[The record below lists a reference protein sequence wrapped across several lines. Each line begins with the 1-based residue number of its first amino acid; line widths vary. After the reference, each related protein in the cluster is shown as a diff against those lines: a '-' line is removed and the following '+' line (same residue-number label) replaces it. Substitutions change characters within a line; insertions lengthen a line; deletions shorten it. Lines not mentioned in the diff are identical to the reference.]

1 MSDCANCDNRKCMD
15 CVMRYIHNECREDC
29 PDCMGDESRE
39 LAASETVTD
48 WAVLDPAKKCDNTVT
63 PQGHRLRRHLRTPH
77 VWLAVHCRDVGGAG
91 TQRSTDASRD
101 GFVARKGRAVS
112 DDLRTRIAA
121 VLPKI
126 FDRIADGELVEW
138 GDMADAVI
146 RELGLIDGD
155 ALTEFVSDI
164 QTAFDIGTA
173 DD

>member
-1 MSDCANCDNRKCMD
+1 MTDN
-15 CVMRYIHNECREDC
+15 
-29 PDCMGDESRE
+29 
-39 LAASETVTD
+39 
-48 WAVLDPAKKCDNTVT
+48 
-63 PQGHRLRRHLRTPH
+63 
-77 VWLAVHCRDVGGAG
+77 
-91 TQRSTDASRD
+91 
-101 GFVARKGRAVS
+101 
-112 DDLRTRIAA
+112 LRTRIAV

>member
-1 MSDCANCDNRKCMD
+1 M
-15 CVMRYIHNECREDC
+15 
-29 PDCMGDESRE
+29 
-39 LAASETVTD
+39 TD
-48 WAVLDPAKKCDNTVT
+48 
-63 PQGHRLRRHLRTPH
+63 
-77 VWLAVHCRDVGGAG
+77 
-91 TQRSTDASRD
+91 S
-101 GFVARKGRAVS
+101 
-112 DDLRTRIAA
+112 LRTRIAA